1 MVAPVSALAVSG
13 LAKAFGEGNRR
24 VFEDITFTVPKGQ
37 SVALIGPNGAGKST
51 LLRCCLRLEEPD
63 AGTIHLSGA
72 GLTGARGRALRAARS
87 RVGFVFQRHNLVPRL
102 SVLSNVMHGGLA
114 RGHGIRAW
122 SQALASPAERARALE
137 CLERVGLADLARRR
151 ADHLSGGQSQRVAV
165 ARALMQGPEMLFADE
180 PCASLD
186 PQAGEEVMGV
196 FRTLNQQAGLTLVF
210 VSHQLDHALTY
221 ADRVIGLRDRG
232 IALDATTASQS
243 IPALRDLY
251 E

>member
-1 MVAPVSALAVSG
+1 
-13 LAKAFGEGNRR
+13 
-24 VFEDITFTVPKGQ
+24 
-37 SVALIGPNGAGKST
+37 
-51 LLRCCLRLEEPD
+51 
-63 AGTIHLSGA
+63 
-72 GLTGARGRALRAARS
+72 
-87 RVGFVFQRHNLVPRL
+87 
-102 SVLSNVMHGGLA
+102 
-114 RGHGIRAW
+114 
-122 SQALASPAERARALE
+122 
-137 CLERVGLADLARRR
+137 
-151 ADHLSGGQSQRVAV
+151 
-165 ARALMQGPEMLFADE
+165 MQGPEMLFADE